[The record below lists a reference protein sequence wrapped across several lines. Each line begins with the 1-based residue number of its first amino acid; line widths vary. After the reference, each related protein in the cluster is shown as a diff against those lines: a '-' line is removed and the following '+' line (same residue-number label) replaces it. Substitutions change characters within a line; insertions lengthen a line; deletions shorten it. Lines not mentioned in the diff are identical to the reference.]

1 MDMESIKEMEVIYFL
16 DRNAW
21 DVNDPEALIVEM
33 EIIIEEDGKLLAY
46 AEQGHVTL
54 QFELTEDLITQI
66 SEGKRKYLFE
76 TRRGAQ
82 NHYNEELRKEIQM
95 IQDMPKDVLLRLFF
109 DEWRGESTRDNKIID
124 AMKAKIKNEFD
135 VNV

>member
-1 MDMESIKEMEVIYFL
+1 MDMESIKNMEVIYFL

-33 EIIIEEDGKLLAY
+33 EIIIEDDGKLLAY
-46 AEQGHVTL
+46 AEQGPVTL

-76 TRRGAQ
+76 TRKEAQ
-82 NHYNEELRKEIQM
+82 AHYNEELRKETQR
-95 IQDMPKDVLLRLFF
+95 IQDMPKDALLRLFF
-109 DEWRGESTRDNKIID
+109 DEWRGDSIRDSKIID